1 MNKRLLILVLV
12 LVVAMAASAALA
24 ACGTASTTTTTAAPA
39 TTQTTAGSTETTAAT
54 SPGSSETTATTAAT
68 GPATGTPIKLGFDE
82 GFTGFMA
89 YDCQQADEGIKTA
102 LAMINNQWMG
112 HPVQYLFE
120 DNGSDPVV
128 AVDKA
133 RKLVESDKI
142 NVMIGPIF
150 SPAAKAVADYLGK
163 SSGIPEMTIVGQPA
177 DNLTTANGL
186 AFIQTG
192 IFDAQGYYFGKY
204 LAEKGFKTANVINYD
219 DTPAHALTAGFKKA
233 FVDEG
238 GGKVLSENYIPLDTV
253 DFSSYLSAMK
263 PADVTVDWIFG
274 NGAVP
279 FVKQYH
285 DYGLKAPLAVPMSN
299 NYTDAQLAELGDI
312 SLGMIACDYYA
323 YTIDNPV
330 NKEFVAAFE
339 KLYPKE
345 GGPNSEVYGA
355 WQAVMMY
362 LEGLKADG
370 GDTTPAKVIPAIAGL
385 KLDTP
390 SGHVE
395 LVSFKNAYIPK
406 RDFFI
411 LEVQKVGDVLTWV
424 PVQTFSQ
431 VLLGDMSTTP

>member
-1 MNKRLLILVLV
+1 MSKRLLVMV
-12 LVVAMAASAALA
+12 LVVLLGVAVFAA
-24 ACGTASTTTTTAAPA
+24 ACGGTKASN
-39 TTQTTAGSTETTAAT
+39 GS
-54 SPGSSETTATTAAT
+54 
-68 GPATGTPIKLGFDE
+68 GTPIKLGFDE
-82 GFTGFMA
+82 GFTGFMS
-89 YDCQQADEGIKTA
+89 YDCQQADMGIKTA
-102 LAMINNQWMG
+102 LAMLNNEWMG
-112 HPVQYLFE
+112 HPLVYLHE

-150 SPAAKAVADYLGK
+150 SPAAKSVADYLAK
-163 SSGIPEMTIVGQPA
+163 SSGIPEMSIVGQPA
-177 DNLTTANGL
+177 DNLETANNL

-192 IFDAQGYYFGKY
+192 IFDAHGYYFGKY

-238 GGKVLSENYIPLDTV
+238 GGTVISENYIPLDTV

-263 PADVTVDWIFG
+263 PVDVTVDWIFG

-323 YTIDNPV
+323 YTIDNKT
-330 NKEFVAAFE
+330 NKDFVAAFE
-339 KLYPKE
+339 KLYPDQ

-355 WQAVMMY
+355 WQAVMIY

-370 GDTTPAKVIPAIAGL
+370 GDTTPAKVIPAMAAL
-385 KLDTP
+385 KLDSP
-390 SGHVE
+390 AGHIE
-395 LVSFKNAYIPK
+395 FQAFKNAFIPK
-406 RDFFI
+406 RDFYI
-411 LEVQKVGDVLTWV
+411 LEVQKVNNVLTWV
-424 PVQTFSQ
+424 PVRTFSQ
-431 VLLGDMSTTP
+431 VVLGDASTTP